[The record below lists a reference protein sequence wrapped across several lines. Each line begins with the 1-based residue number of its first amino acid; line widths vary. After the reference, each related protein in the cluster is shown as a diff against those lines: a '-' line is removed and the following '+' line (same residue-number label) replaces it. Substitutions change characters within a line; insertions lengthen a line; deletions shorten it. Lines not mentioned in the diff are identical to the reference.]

1 MSRDR
6 LDDFT
11 VEEFTADGKT
21 HPVYVKGSGPAV
33 IVISEIPGITPLVA
47 DFARRVVDAGCTVFL
62 PSLFGID
69 GLNPR
74 PSVKPGDLADS
85 ARMAGN
91 LVRKVC
97 VSREFT
103 ILATGRSSPV
113 VTWLRA
119 LAREAHER
127 CGGPGVGAIG
137 MCLTGGFALA
147 MAVDDTMIAPV
158 LSQPS
163 LPLRP
168 LGNARNIDISDADLA
183 RVKTRCAGGLQV
195 MGMRFEGDPM
205 VPPERFAFLREQ
217 LGDAF
222 IGIELPDSA
231 ANPDAVLP
239 VPHSVVTEH
248 LIDEPGQPTREAL
261 DRVIAFFTAKLG
273 VPATPPTTR

>member
-1 MSRDR
+1 MSRDS
-6 LDDFT
+6 LDDFR
-11 VEEFTADGKT
+11 VEEFSADCT
-21 HPVYVKGSGPAV
+21 TRRVYVKGSGPAV
-33 IVISEIPGITPLVA
+33 IVMSEIPGVTPLVA
-47 DFARRVVDAGCTVFL
+47 DFARRVADAGCTVYL

-69 GLNPR
+69 GLDPR
-74 PSVKPGDLADS
+74 PDGLATVTNG

-113 VTWLRA
+113 VAWLRA
-119 LAREAHER
+119 LARHAHDR

-147 MAVDDTMIAPV
+147 MAVDETILAPV

-168 LGNARNIDISDADLA
+168 IGNARNIDISDDDLA
-183 RVKTRCAGGLQV
+183 RVKTRCAAGLQV

-205 VPPERFAFLREQ
+205 VPADRFAFLRDQ

-239 VPHSVVTEH
+239 IPHSVVTEH
-248 LIDEPGQPTREAL
+248 LIDEPGEPTREAL
-261 DRVIAFFTAKLG
+261 DRVLGFFREKLG
-273 VPATPPTTR
+273 VPAA

>member
-1 MSRDR
+1 MAVDA

-11 VEEFTADGKT
+11 LEEFTADGKT
-21 HPVYVKGSGPAV
+21 NPVYVKGTGPAV
-33 IVISEIPGITPLVA
+33 IVISEIPGVTPLVA
-47 DFARRVVDAGCTVFL
+47 DFARRVVDAGCTVFM
-62 PSLFGID
+62 PSLFGVD
-69 GLNPR
+69 GFNPR
-74 PSVKPGDLADS
+74 PSAKPADLANTAKMTGS
-85 ARMAGN
+85 
-91 LVRKVC
+91 LLTKVC

-103 ILATGRSSPV
+103 IFATGRSSPV

-168 LGNARNIDISDADLA
+168 IGKARNIDISDADLD
-183 RVKTRCAGGLQV
+183 RVKMRCAGGLQV
-195 MGMRFEGDPM
+195 LGMRFEGDPM
-205 VPPERFAFLREQ
+205 VPAERFEFLREQ

-248 LIDEPGQPTREAL
+248 LIDAPGEPTRDAL
-261 DRVIAFFTAKLG
+261 DKVVAFFQTKLG
-273 VPATPPTTR
+273 VTVS